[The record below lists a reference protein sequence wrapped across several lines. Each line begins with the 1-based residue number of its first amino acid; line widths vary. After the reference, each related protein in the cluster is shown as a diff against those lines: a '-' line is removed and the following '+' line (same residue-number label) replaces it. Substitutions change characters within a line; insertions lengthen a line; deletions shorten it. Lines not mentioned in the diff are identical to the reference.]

1 MRDKN
6 QANERIEWLVEHLGY
21 GKAAYPE
28 YKEKFGKSP
37 AVYYQDRKEAL
48 ALMKSTLQSE
58 AETWKTDL
66 IARLEKLYERNV
78 ENGRNQAVAL
88 DVLKTL
94 AKLTGNME
102 DKVQVNTGNSF
113 SIKWEKDEDN
123 GRTGCLI
130 SL

>member
-1 MRDKN
+1 MRDRG
-6 QANERIEWLVEHLGY
+6 QSNERIEWLVEHLGW

-37 AVYYQDRKEAL
+37 AVYYKDRTEAL
-48 ALMKSTLQSE
+48 NLMKEKLQ
-58 AETWKTDL
+58 ADADQWKTDL

-102 DKVQVNTGNSF
+102 DKVQVSTGNSF
-113 SIKWEKDEDN
+113 SIKWEKDEEDN
-123 GRTGCLI
+123 GRA
-130 SL
+130 

>member
-1 MRDKN
+1 MRDKS
-6 QANERIEWLVEHLGY
+6 QANERVGWLVEHLGY
-21 GKAAYPE
+21 GRAAYPE

-48 ALMKSTLQSE
+48 DLMKSTLQSE

-123 GRTGCLI
+123 AGA
-130 SL
+130 

>member
-1 MRDKN
+1 MRDKT
-6 QANERIEWLVEHLGY
+6 QANERVGWLVEHLGY
-21 GKAAYPE
+21 GRAAYPE

-37 AVYYQDRKEAL
+37 AVYYQDRKEAID
-48 ALMKSTLQSE
+48 LMKSTLQSE

-123 GRTGCLI
+123 AGA
-130 SL
+130 

>member
-6 QANERIEWLVEHLGY
+6 NANERLEWLIEHLGW

-37 AVYYQDRKEAL
+37 AVYYKDRKEAL
-48 ALMKSTLQSE
+48 DLMKEKLSE
-58 AETWKTDL
+58 DSETWKADL
-66 IARLEKLYERNV
+66 IARLERLYERNV

-123 GRTGCLI
+123 AGA
-130 SL
+130 

>member
-6 QANERIEWLVEHLGY
+6 QANERIEWLIEHLGY

-48 ALMKSTLQSE
+48 DLMKSTLQSE

-66 IARLEKLYERNV
+66 IARLEQLYERNV

-123 GRTGCLI
+123 AGA
-130 SL
+130 

>member
-6 QANERIEWLVEHLGY
+6 QANERIEWLIEHLGY

-28 YKEKFGKSP
+28 YREKFGKSP

-48 ALMKSTLQSE
+48 DLMKSTLQSE

-123 GRTGCLI
+123 AGA
-130 SL
+130 

>member
-6 QANERIEWLVEHLGY
+6 QANERIEWLIEHLGY

-48 ALMKSTLQSE
+48 DLMKSTLQSE

-123 GRTGCLI
+123 AGA
-130 SL
+130 

>member
-6 QANERIEWLVEHLGY
+6 FANERIGWLVEHLGY
-21 GKAAYPE
+21 GRAAYPE

-48 ALMKSTLQSE
+48 DLMKSTLQSE

-123 GRTGCLI
+123 AGA
-130 SL
+130 

>member
-6 QANERIEWLVEHLGY
+6 QANERIEWLIEHLGY

-28 YKEKFGKSP
+28 YREKFGKSP

-48 ALMKSTLQSE
+48 ALMKEKLQSD
-58 AETWKTDL
+58 AESWKTDL

-102 DKVQVNTGNSF
+102 DKVQVNTGNSL

-123 GRTGCLI
+123 AGA
-130 SL
+130 

>member
-6 QANERIEWLVEHLGY
+6 QANERIEWLIEHLGY

-28 YKEKFGKSP
+28 YREKFGKSP

-48 ALMKSTLQSE
+48 ALMKEKLSE
-58 AETWKTDL
+58 DSETWKADL

-113 SIKWEKDEDN
+113 SIKWEKDEEDN
-123 GRTGCLI
+123 GRA
-130 SL
+130 

>member
-1 MRDKN
+1 MRDKT
-6 QANERIEWLVEHLGY
+6 QANERVGWLVEHLGY
-21 GKAAYPE
+21 GRAAYPE

-88 DVLKTL
+88 DVIKTL

-123 GRTGCLI
+123 DRA
-130 SL
+130 

>member
-6 QANERIEWLVEHLGY
+6 QANERIEWLIEHLGY

-28 YKEKFGKSP
+28 YREKFGKSP

-48 ALMKSTLQSE
+48 ALMKEKLQSD
-58 AETWKTDL
+58 ADQWKTDL

-94 AKLTGNME
+94 AKLTGNRE
-102 DKVQVNTGNSF
+102 DKGQVNTGNSF

-123 GRTGCLI
+123 AGA
-130 SL
+130 

>member
-6 QANERIEWLVEHLGY
+6 QANERIGWLVEHLGY
-21 GKAAYPE
+21 GRAAYPE

-48 ALMKSTLQSE
+48 DLMKSTLQSE

-123 GRTGCLI
+123 AGA
-130 SL
+130 

>member
-21 GKAAYPE
+21 GRAAYPE

-37 AVYYQDRKEAL
+37 AIYYRDRKEAL
-48 ALMKSTLQSE
+48 DLMKSTLQSE

-123 GRTGCLI
+123 AGA
-130 SL
+130 

>member
-6 QANERIEWLVEHLGY
+6 QANERIEWLIEHLGY

-28 YKEKFGKSP
+28 YREKFGKSP

-102 DKVQVNTGNSF
+102 DKVQVSTGNSF

-123 GRTGCLI
+123 AGA
-130 SL
+130 

>member
-6 QANERIEWLVEHLGY
+6 QANERIAWLVEHLGY
-21 GKAAYPE
+21 GRAAYPE

-48 ALMKSTLQSE
+48 DLMKSTLQSE

-94 AKLTGNME
+94 AKLTGNLE
-102 DKVQVNTGNSF
+102 DKVQVSTGNSF

-123 GRTGCLI
+123 AGA
-130 SL
+130 

>member
-6 QANERIEWLVEHLGY
+6 QAYKRTAWLVEHLGY

-28 YKEKFGKSP
+28 YHEKFGKSP
-37 AVYYQDRKEAL
+37 ATYYKDRTEAL
-48 ALMKSTLQSE
+48 ALMKEKLQ
-58 AETWKTDL
+58 ADADQWKTDL

-123 GRTGCLI
+123 AGA
-130 SL
+130 

>member
-6 QANERIEWLVEHLGY
+6 QANERIAWLVEHLGY
-21 GKAAYPE
+21 GRAAYPE

-48 ALMKSTLQSE
+48 DLMKSTLQSE

-123 GRTGCLI
+123 VGA
-130 SL
+130 

>member
-1 MRDKN
+1 MRDKSP
-6 QANERIEWLVEHLGY
+6 ANERVGWLVENLGY
-21 GKAAYPE
+21 GRAAYPE

-48 ALMKSTLQSE
+48 DLMKSTLQSE

-88 DVLKTL
+88 EVLKTL

-102 DKVQVNTGNSF
+102 DKVQVSTGNSF

-123 GRTGCLI
+123 AGA
-130 SL
+130 

>member
-1 MRDKN
+1 MRDKT
-6 QANERIEWLVEHLGY
+6 QANERVGWLVEHLGW

-48 ALMKSTLQSE
+48 ALMKEKLQSD
-58 AETWKTDL
+58 ADQWKTDL

-113 SIKWEKDEDN
+113 SIKWEKDEEDN
-123 GRTGCLI
+123 GRA
-130 SL
+130 

>member
-1 MRDKN
+1 MRDKT
-6 QANERIEWLVEHLGY
+6 QANERVGWLVEHLGY
-21 GKAAYPE
+21 GRAAYPE
-28 YKEKFGKSP
+28 YKGKFGKSP

-48 ALMKSTLQSE
+48 DLMKSTLQSE

-123 GRTGCLI
+123 AGA
-130 SL
+130 

>member
-1 MRDKN
+1 MRDKT
-6 QANERIEWLVEHLGY
+6 QANERVGWLVEHLGY
-21 GKAAYPE
+21 GRAAYPE

-48 ALMKSTLQSE
+48 DLMKSTLQSE

-94 AKLTGNME
+94 AKLIGNME

-123 GRTGCLI
+123 AGA
-130 SL
+130 

>member
-1 MRDKN
+1 MRDKT
-6 QANERIEWLVEHLGY
+6 QANERVGWLVEDLGY
-21 GKAAYPE
+21 GRAAYPE

-48 ALMKSTLQSE
+48 DLMKSTLQSE

-102 DKVQVNTGNSF
+102 DKVQVSTGNSF

-123 GRTGCLI
+123 AGA
-130 SL
+130 

>member
-1 MRDKN
+1 MRDKTF
-6 QANERIEWLVEHLGY
+6 ANERIEWLVEHLGY
-21 GKAAYPE
+21 GRAAYPE
-28 YKEKFGKSP
+28 YREKFGKSP

-48 ALMKSTLQSE
+48 ALMKEKLQSD
-58 AETWKTDL
+58 ADQWKTDL

-94 AKLTGNME
+94 AKRTGDME

-123 GRTGCLI
+123 AGA
-130 SL
+130 

>member
-6 QANERIEWLVEHLGY
+6 QANERIEWLIEHLGY

-37 AVYYQDRKEAL
+37 AIYYRDRKEAL
-48 ALMKSTLQSE
+48 DLMKSTLQSE

-94 AKLTGNME
+94 AKLTGNLE

-123 GRTGCLI
+123 DRA
-130 SL
+130 

>member
-6 QANERIEWLVEHLGY
+6 QANERIEWLIEHLGY

-28 YKEKFGKSP
+28 YREKFGKSP

-123 GRTGCLI
+123 AGA
-130 SL
+130 

>member
-1 MRDKN
+1 MRDKT
-6 QANERIEWLVEHLGY
+6 QSTERIGWLVEHLGY
-21 GKAAYPE
+21 GRAAYPE

-48 ALMKSTLQSE
+48 DLMKSTLQSE

-123 GRTGCLI
+123 AGA
-130 SL
+130 

>member
-6 QANERIEWLVEHLGY
+6 QANERIEWLIEHLGY

-28 YKEKFGKSP
+28 YREKIGKSP
-37 AVYYQDRKEAL
+37 DVYYQERKEAL
-48 ALMKSTLQSE
+48 ALMKEKLQSD
-58 AETWKTDL
+58 ADQWKTDL

-123 GRTGCLI
+123 AGA
-130 SL
+130 

>member
-1 MRDKN
+1 M
-6 QANERIEWLVEHLGY
+6 
-21 GKAAYPE
+21 
-28 YKEKFGKSP
+28 
-37 AVYYQDRKEAL
+37 
-48 ALMKSTLQSE
+48 
-58 AETWKTDL
+58 
-66 IARLEKLYERNV
+66 YERNV

-123 GRTGCLI
+123 AGA
-130 SL
+130 

>member
-1 MRDKN
+1 MRDKT
-6 QANERIEWLVEHLGY
+6 QSNERIGWLVEHLGY
-21 GKAAYPE
+21 GRAAYPE

-48 ALMKSTLQSE
+48 DLMKSTLQSE

-123 GRTGCLI
+123 AGA
-130 SL
+130 

>member
-1 MRDKN
+1 MRDKT
-6 QANERIEWLVEHLGY
+6 QANERVGWLVEHLGY
-21 GKAAYPE
+21 GRAAYPE

-48 ALMKSTLQSE
+48 DLMKSTLQSE

-123 GRTGCLI
+123 AGA
-130 SL
+130 

>member
-1 MRDKN
+1 MRDKTN
-6 QANERIEWLVEHLGY
+6 STERIEWLVEHLGY
-21 GKAAYPE
+21 GRAAYPE

-37 AVYYQDRKEAL
+37 AIYYRDRKEAL
-48 ALMKSTLQSE
+48 DLMKSTLQSE

-102 DKVQVNTGNSF
+102 DRVQVNTGNSF
-113 SIKWEKDEDN
+113 SIKWEKEEEDN
-123 GRTGCLI
+123 A
-130 SL
+130 SA

>member
-6 QANERIEWLVEHLGY
+6 QANERIEWLIEHLGY

-48 ALMKSTLQSE
+48 DLMKSTLQSE

-113 SIKWEKDEDN
+113 SIKWEKDEEDN
-123 GRTGCLI
+123 AGA
-130 SL
+130 

>member
-1 MRDKN
+1 MRDKT
-6 QANERIEWLVEHLGY
+6 QSNERIEWLVEHLGY
-21 GKAAYPE
+21 GRAAYPE
-28 YKEKFGKSP
+28 YREKFGKSP

-123 GRTGCLI
+123 VGA
-130 SL
+130 

>member
-1 MRDKN
+1 MRDKSN
-6 QANERIEWLVEHLGY
+6 SNERIEWLVEHLGY
-21 GKAAYPE
+21 GRAAYPE

-48 ALMKSTLQSE
+48 ALMKSKLSE
-58 AETWKTDL
+58 DAEIWKTDL

-123 GRTGCLI
+123 AGA
-130 SL
+130 